1 MLITMAINPEDDEEF
16 NRWYNEE
23 HVPELL
29 ARPGVLGARRFKAVE
44 GSFEHEGALNYL
56 AVYELD
62 SLDTLQGPQ
71 YIASATNPTEWTKRI
86 TELRLGGKRHVYEEV
101 PIE

>member
-1 MLITMAINPEDDEEF
+1 MLITMAINPEDEDEF

-29 ARPGVLGARRFKAVE
+29 ARPGVLGARRFKVVE
-44 GSFEHEGALNYL
+44 EQFEHENALNYL
-56 AVYELD
+56 AVYELE
-62 SLDTLQGPQ
+62 SVDTLQHPE

-86 TELRLGGKRHVYEEV
+86 TELRLGGRRHVYEEV